1 MSSQIHNGHNITLDS
16 NWGTLVVYQ
25 KCSCC
30 FSLSKELTFALTWT
44 HASAVTNRVTEKR
57 ISLIRHGFDWGLRLE
72 APCCCHQGSG
82 SVTAVQ
88 CFGCDSYTGKI
99 NTSFSKCLGHPGKG
113 FLSVLVKTEVVYSFT
128 ILFEFCFLKIVP
140 NFCCIVYFNATLTN
154 VPLILDYVM
163 PFSNQVELLTL
174 FKQ

>member
-1 MSSQIHNGHNITLDS
+1 MKLLLYILFIFCGSISNTSVVFLSLLQPLCLFSLLVSLFWLYLSFWATLLFLRMSSQIHNGHNITLAPH
-16 NWGTLVVYQ
+16 WGTLVIYQ

-72 APCCCHQGSG
+72 APCCCHEGSG

-99 NTSFSKCLGHPGKG
+99 NTGFSR
-113 FLSVLVKTEVVYSFT
+113 V
-128 ILFEFCFLKIVP
+128 
-140 NFCCIVYFNATLTN
+140 
-154 VPLILDYVM
+154 
-163 PFSNQVELLTL
+163 
-174 FKQ
+174 